1 VNDLCCSPLA
11 GLFANRLL
19 AASQTQS
26 TAGLARLAG
35 SKLVV
40 PTIAAEQSEK
50 RVPRTTGAF
59 PEGELVL
66 ETVIV
71 LLVVLWAFGFW
82 GPYHAHLGNF
92 VHVLIVVAVVVLI
105 IRLIQGRRLL

>member
-1 VNDLCCSPLA
+1 
-11 GLFANRLL
+11 
-19 AASQTQS
+19 
-26 TAGLARLAG
+26 
-35 SKLVV
+35 
-40 PTIAAEQSEK
+40 
-50 RVPRTTGAF
+50 
-59 PEGELVL
+59 VL

-92 VHVLIVVAVVVLI
+92 VHVLLVVAVVVLI